1 LGKPKPPPTTRSMSD
16 FLKARF
22 GPESAAY
29 AYYDESERHVV
40 AVVEAVGVPHP
51 ELTTFSTAS
60 LHAAPNM
67 LEAREIRVELLIV
80 GRRDRPSLANVVATA
95 AFYVMKDGWLAAPG
109 VVFPN
114 AISEYIPDVTVP
126 HLMWTEPFD
135 FGDLGTVEVPDLSAD
150 VHVLQGVPITEAE
163 REFVLREG
171 FDALSDALV
180 SADAEHFDLQ
190 RASVA

>member
-1 LGKPKPPPTTRSMSD
+1 MSA
-16 FLKARF
+16 FLKARL
-22 GPESAAY
+22 GPESATY

-40 AVVEAVGVPHP
+40 AVVEAPGVPHP

-67 LEAREIRVELLIV
+67 LEARDIRVELLIV
-80 GRRDRPSLANVVATA
+80 GGRERPGLANVVATA
-95 AFYVMKDGWLAAPG
+95 AFCVTKDGWLAAPG

-114 AISEYIPDVTVP
+114 AISEYFADATTP

-135 FGDLGTVEVPDLSAD
+135 FGDLGTVEIPDLSGE
-150 VHVLQGVPITEAE
+150 VHILQAVPITEAE
-163 REFVLREG
+163 RELVRREG
-171 FDALSDALV
+171 FDVLSDALL
-180 SADAEHFDLQ
+180 SAGAEHFDLQ